1 MAQDSTA
8 VRPPSPFDPDTVLA
22 PAGGLRVVLLRT
34 TGQGVAALRLSI
46 PLQEGPAEA
55 GAGRILRALAL
66 EKMESLARPVGAR
79 VAAART
85 PWGLAYSVEG
95 AAADFEYLAYLLR
108 EAVAEP
114 VPSRGVLA
122 DARLT
127 LGEEAARFLE
137 TPRGR
142 LAADL
147 RHQVAPSVTQS
158 EGTPAT
164 VAALDQARIR
174 DVWRRSHQASS
185 MTLVVSAPVVP
196 EVILAVSRTMG
207 SAESDEAPPLDAPAL
222 PSVDRSNTQ
231 SIRSWY
237 GEAFP
242 GEAVGDVHGPVVAL
256 LVADRLR
263 QVRGD
268 YETSVELWE
277 FPDQWVLTILGA
289 AYPGKARPMSA
300 AVTSAV
306 AGTLEGIES
315 GAVEIAVARIRRS
328 LLLGARTPAGLVE
341 AVGRAMEATGDA
353 GGAARQAE
361 ALDRVDVASVRQV
374 LGALLQRGPARA
386 EVGR

>member
-1 MAQDSTA
+1 
-8 VRPPSPFDPDTVLA
+8 
-22 PAGGLRVVLLRT
+22 VLLRT

-46 PLQEGPAEA
+46 SLQEGPAEA
-55 GAGRILRALAL
+55 GAGRILRTLAL

-122 DARLT
+122 DARTT
-127 LGEEAARFLE
+127 LGEEAARFFE
-137 TPRGR
+137 TPRG
-142 LAADL
+142 LLTADL
-147 RHQVAPSVTQS
+147 RAQVAPGVTHP
-158 EGTPAT
+158 EGTPST
-164 VAALDQARIR
+164 VRGLDQARIR
-174 DVWRRSHQASS
+174 EVWRRSHQASS

-207 SAESDEAPPLDAPAL
+207 AADSDGAPPLDAPAP
-222 PSVDRSNTQ
+222 PSVGSPNAQ
-231 SIRSWY
+231 SIRAWY
-237 GEAFP
+237 GEAFS
-242 GEAVGDVHGPVVAL
+242 GEEVGDVHGPVVAL
-256 LVADRLR
+256 LVAEWLR
-263 QVRGD
+263 QTRGD

-277 FPDQWVLTILGA
+277 FPDRWVLAILGA
-289 AYPGKARPMSA
+289 AYPGKARPMRT

-306 AGTLEGIES
+306 AGALEGIDS
-315 GAVEIAVARIRRS
+315 GAVEIAVARIRRTH
-328 LLLGARTPAGLVE
+328 LLDARTPAGLVE

-361 ALDRVDVASVRQV
+361 ALDRVDVSSVSQV
-374 LGALLQRGPARA
+374 LEALLQRGTARA

>member
-1 MAQDSTA
+1 
-8 VRPPSPFDPDTVLA
+8 VLA
-22 PAGGLRVVLLRT
+22 AVGGPRVVLLRT

-46 PLQEGPAEA
+46 PLQEGPTEA
-55 GAGRILRALAL
+55 GAGRILRTLAL
-66 EKMESLARPVGAR
+66 ERMESLARPVGAR

-114 VPSRGVLA
+114 SPSRGVLA
-122 DARLT
+122 DARLSSA
-127 LGEEAARFLE
+127 EEAARLLE

-142 LAADL
+142 LTTDL
-147 RHQVAPSVTQS
+147 RSQVAPGLTHP

-164 VAALDQARIR
+164 VRGLDQARIR
-174 DVWRRSHQASS
+174 DVWRRSHQASA

-207 SAESDEAPPLDAPAL
+207 AAEADGAPPFDAPTL
-222 PSVDRSNTQ
+222 PSVSRADVQ
-231 SIRSWY
+231 SLRSWY
-237 GEAFP
+237 GEAFS
-242 GEAVGDVHGPVVAL
+242 GERVGDVHGPVIAL
-256 LVADRLR
+256 LVAERLR
-263 QVRGD
+263 ETRGD

-277 FPDQWVLTILGA
+277 LPDHWVLTILGA
-289 AYPGKARPMSA
+289 AYPGGARPMRA
-300 AVTSAV
+300 AVESAV
-306 AGTLEGIES
+306 AGALEGIEPRT
-315 GAVEIAVARIRRS
+315 VDIAVARVRRT

-353 GGAARQAE
+353 SGAARQAE
-361 ALDRVDVASVRQV
+361 ALEQVDAASVRQV
-374 LGALLQRGPARA
+374 MGALLQRGSARA